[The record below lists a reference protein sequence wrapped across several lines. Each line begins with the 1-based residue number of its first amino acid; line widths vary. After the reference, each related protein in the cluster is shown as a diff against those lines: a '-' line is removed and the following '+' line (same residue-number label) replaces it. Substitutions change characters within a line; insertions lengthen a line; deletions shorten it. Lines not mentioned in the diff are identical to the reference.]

1 MAARRPLQNNDKE
14 RLDMCVKN
22 GRGSPRPPADPSGC
36 KLQVVDFERLAKAHK
51 DAVYRQ
57 LVRVCG
63 NRDDAEDAL
72 VEALTSAYR
81 SLDSLRDEEAFR
93 SWLAQI
99 GRRVCLRI
107 RTRDS
112 LGPIMQLSQME
123 LQGLPEPQSAD
134 PPPEDAVALDAL
146 SECVSHV
153 VDRLPQA
160 YRDVY
165 IMREIDGLPADE
177 VCRTLN
183 LSLPA
188 LKSRLHRAR
197 GIVREMLDQNLCT
210 KLL

>member
-1 MAARRPLQNNDKE
+1 M
-14 RLDMCVKN
+14 
-22 GRGSPRPPADPSGC
+22 
-36 KLQVVDFERLAKAHK
+36 DFERLARAHK

-81 SLDSLRDEEAFR
+81 SLDSLRDEQAFR

-112 LGPIMQLSQME
+112 LRPIMQLSQME
-123 LQGLPEPQSAD
+123 FQGLPEPHSAD

-165 IMREIDGLPADE
+165 VMREIDGLPAEE
-177 VCRTLN
+177 VCRKLN

-197 GIVREMLDQNLCT
+197 GIVREMLDRNLCT